1 MEEIKRIM
9 WNEPLPCRRKVSL
22 IVVHCTATRENRRY
36 CIRALDRD
44 HRSRGFEGIGYH
56 FYVTRDG
63 VIYQTRDMECV
74 GAHTAGYNT
83 ESVGVCYE
91 GGLTRE
97 GSPADTRTPE
107 QKRVLGLLL
116 EHLWT
121 VLGRVRIVG
130 HRDLNPKKE
139 CPCFDVATDINI
151 SRR

>member
-1 MEEIKRIM
+1 
-9 WNEPLPCRRKVSL
+9 
-22 IVVHCTATRENRRY
+22 
-36 CIRALDRD
+36 
-44 HRSRGFEGIGYH
+44 
-56 FYVTRDG
+56 
-63 VIYQTRDMECV
+63 MECV